1 MKDKIEKLE
10 ENLQVK
16 SSQIILTE
24 KIARYQLKNADNII
38 QHLKQDNSKQVTN
51 IQFFTST
58 FSL

>member
-38 QHLKQDNSKQVTN
+38 QHLKQDNSKQVIN
-51 IQFFTST
+51 IQFFIST